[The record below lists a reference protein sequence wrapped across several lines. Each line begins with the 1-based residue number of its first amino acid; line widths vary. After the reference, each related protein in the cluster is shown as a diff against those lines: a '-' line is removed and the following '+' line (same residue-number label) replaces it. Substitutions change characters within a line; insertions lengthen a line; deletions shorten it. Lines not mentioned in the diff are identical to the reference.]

1 MTKQNDQAF
10 FVGYLAMPATLKR
23 FYIPL
28 IAVMIGLSALIG
40 YALANTQMTT
50 GPARWLNDNPQ
61 TMQGLIK
68 LEPYPVLHRFN
79 PDAPNK
85 IESVLL
91 VAQGKW
97 SADKLAAGLDGQL
110 VNATGF
116 PIYRGGWSMLELRSK
131 ADLQVIAAADEAATA
146 QEWAQIRDKLLSAT
160 GVISLGAVSF
170 AGEIADSKCF
180 LGVMKPGE
188 GVVHR
193 ACAEVCLIGG
203 LPAMLLVKGQDQQRY
218 GYMLTTQ
225 DGGSAAALVSSNAGD
240 LMQVSGELMQKGNLL
255 YLKMAASSRV
265 VNPPH
270 G

>member
-1 MTKQNDQAF
+1 MKQTKQNDQPF
-10 FVGYLAMPATLKR
+10 FVGYLNMPVALKK

-28 IAVMIGLSALIG
+28 TALMIGLSVLIG
-40 YALANTQMTT
+40 YSLANTQMTT
-50 GPARWLNDNPQ
+50 GPARWLTDNPQ

-79 PDAPNK
+79 PEEPDQ
-85 IESVLL
+85 IESILL
-91 VAQGKW
+91 VAQGKR
-97 SADKLAAGLDGQL
+97 SANQFSSELNGQW
-110 VNATGF
+110 VNVTGF
-116 PIYRGGWSMLELRSK
+116 PIYRGGWSMLELRSQEDVQTIETDN
-131 ADLQVIAAADEAATA
+131 DLAKTLSKLADET
-146 QEWAQIRDKLLSAT
+146 QVT
-160 GVISLGAVSF
+160 SLGAVSF
-170 AGEIADSKCF
+170 SGEIADSKCF

-203 LPAMLLVKGQDQQRY
+203 LPAMLLVKGEDQQRY

-225 DGGSAAALVSSNAGD
+225 EGDSASSLVSTNTGD

-255 YLKMAASSRV
+255 YIKMADV
-265 VNPPH
+265 KLK